1 MSSPEEDEDED
12 EDDVFIKLHEEY
24 NKILE
29 ELQNVHEDYEKTVEI
44 MQRRTELYR
53 KYYTHCLDPIVME
66 IILTQEHI
74 IKLEMGILDARHDL
88 QTDIAKLTSRID
100 DLESKQGS
108 K

>member
-1 MSSPEEDEDED
+1 
-12 EDDVFIKLHEEY
+12 
-24 NKILE
+24 
-29 ELQNVHEDYEKTVEI
+29 
-44 MQRRTELYR
+44 
-53 KYYTHCLDPIVME
+53 ME

-74 IKLEMGILDARHDL
+74 TKLERGILDARHDL

>member
-1 MSSPEEDEDED
+1 MSSPDKDEE
-12 EDDVFIKLHEEY
+12 EDDVFMKLAEEDV
-24 NKILE
+24 KISE
-29 ELQNVHEDYEKTVEI
+29 ELPNVHGDYHKTIEI
-44 MQRRTELYR
+44 MQRRVALYR
-53 KYYTHCLDPIVME
+53 KYYTQCVDPVVME
-66 IILTQEHI
+66 IILTKEDI